1 MFSPRTARQ
10 FILLFIPL
18 FAVMA
23 FLYFWIIPV
32 YEPVVLDAASWVQ
45 SKMDPPTAVGTDKW
59 GRWKAFLTSGG
70 YRRSL
75 DVTWAVSVKH
85 LHYLSIILLPSL
97 VLATPIPW
105 RKRFKLLAI
114 SLPLIF
120 VAHVVAITGIV
131 RMYYCLT
138 IDPGDKLCMIGA
150 RICNTSGQ
158 LFGAALWALLTF
170 RYWVGGRSGD
180 A

>member
-75 DVTWAVSVKH
+75 DVTWAVTPESCRLMPCRVMAMRW
-85 LHYLSIILLPSL
+85 P
-97 VLATPIPW
+97 LAVMTSQSKARW
-105 RKRFKLLAI
+105 R
-114 SLPLIF
+114 
-120 VAHVVAITGIV
+120 
-131 RMYYCLT
+131 
-138 IDPGDKLCMIGA
+138 
-150 RICNTSGQ
+150 
-158 LFGAALWALLTF
+158 
-170 RYWVGGRSGD
+170 
-180 A
+180 